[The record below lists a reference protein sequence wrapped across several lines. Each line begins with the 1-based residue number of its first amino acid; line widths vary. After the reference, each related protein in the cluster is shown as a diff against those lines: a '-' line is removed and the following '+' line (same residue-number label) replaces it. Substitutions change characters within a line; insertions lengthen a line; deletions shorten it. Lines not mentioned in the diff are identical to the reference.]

1 VFSGTRF
8 VLTNGITEVEDAKQ
22 MARFFR
28 GVDDWPLSSED
39 AVTLG
44 VDAARAELADGWCQ
58 EFLDEYEDTQSL
70 RAEDLL
76 TQTVQRGGT
85 YRGTPQESISALL
98 ITLAT
103 ANKIAL
109 RRDDEYITEPDEIG
123 RAVRNK
129 TNLTDVQIRFES
141 LDGIDPDQIR
151 ETVETLIG
159 EEPDGTDPDAWL
171 SELANW
177 VDENSVLV
185 KRVLRGVSR
194 EFGEGASLGELEMAL
209 QPALGGE
216 VLETDDFASD
226 EIARQS
232 ERFARARGL
241 FRSVED
247 GDSLW
252 EQFSQR
258 TTEMQRFYPGAD
270 ITGEMQAIVGGD
282 EVPDADQ
289 IRATIDEADAHR
301 RTVVREQYERITG
314 ESPSDEDPES
324 VVSSLATWLYA
335 HDGSSKE
342 TADRVAVEFDGV
354 TIDDLYGLFET
365 AWNGDSFSEEDLVD
379 PTIVQQ
385 AKRYERS
392 RRLLEASGSEA
403 SLWSK
408 LRDASRRLEEE
419 RPNHP
424 VTTDVSEMLSRS
436 QPPSVDDVEQLLDKA
451 KSPFDLDERLAE
463 LASEL
468 QSEYPDHDL
477 TEEVV
482 DAVEGTSP
490 QSEKRELI
498 EDAEE
503 LLDGVDEQL
512 RRIREI
518 MDELPDGSV
527 MMIDSLD

>member
-44 VDAARAELADGWCQ
+44 VDTDRAELADGWCQ

-129 TNLTDVQIRFES
+129 TNLTDVLIRFES

-151 ETVETLIG
+151 EAVETLIG
-159 EEPDGTDPDAWL
+159 EEPDGTEPDAWL
-171 SELANW
+171 SELATW

-194 EFGEGASLGELEMAL
+194 ESSAKALRWTNSKPLSSPHSGANLSKQTTLRPTKSHVSPSVSLGQEHSS
-209 QPALGGE
+209 GRWR
-216 VLETDDFASD
+216 
-226 EIARQS
+226 IAIPSGSSSAS
-232 ERFARARGL
+232 ERRRCSG
-241 FRSVED
+241 S
-247 GDSLW
+247 
-252 EQFSQR
+252 
-258 TTEMQRFYPGAD
+258 TPGAD
-270 ITGEMQAIVGGD
+270 ITGKMQDIVGGD
-282 EVPDADQ
+282 EVPDADRL
-289 IRATIDEADAHR
+289 RATVNEADAHR

-314 ESPSDEDPES
+314 ESPADEEPES

-342 TADRVAVEFDGV
+342 TADRVAAVEFDGV
-354 TIDDLYGLFET
+354 TIDDLYELFET

-379 PTIVQQ
+379 PTVVQQ
-385 AKRYERS
+385 AKRYKRARDS
-392 RRLLEASGSEA
+392 
-403 SLWSK
+403 SK
-408 LRDASRRLEEE
+408 
-419 RPNHP
+419 HP
-424 VTTDVSEMLSRS
+424 VARPRSGRSFGKHRNDSRKNTRTTQSR
-436 QPPSVDDVEQLLDKA
+436 P
-451 KSPFDLDERLAE
+451 
-463 LASEL
+463 
-468 QSEYPDHDL
+468 
-477 TEEVV
+477 
-482 DAVEGTSP
+482 
-490 QSEKRELI
+490 
-498 EDAEE
+498 
-503 LLDGVDEQL
+503 
-512 RRIREI
+512 
-518 MDELPDGSV
+518 M
-527 MMIDSLD
+527 

>member
-1 VFSGTRF
+1 
-8 VLTNGITEVEDAKQ
+8 
-22 MARFFR
+22 
-28 GVDDWPLSSED
+28 
-39 AVTLG
+39 
-44 VDAARAELADGWCQ
+44 
-58 EFLDEYEDTQSL
+58 
-70 RAEDLL
+70 
-76 TQTVQRGGT
+76 
-85 YRGTPQESISALL
+85 L

-109 RRDDEYITEPDEIG
+109 RRDDEYITEPGEIG

-141 LDGIDPDQIR
+141 IGDTDPEQIR

-159 EEPDGTDPDAWL
+159 KDTEGTDPDAWL
-171 SELANW
+171 SELAEW

-194 EFGEGASLGELEMAL
+194 EFGEGASLDELETAL
-209 QPALGGE
+209 HPALGGE
-216 VLETDDFASD
+216 ALETDDFASD

-258 TTEMQRFYPGAD
+258 TTEMQRLYPSAH

-282 EVPDADQ
+282 EVPDADRL
-289 IRATIDEADAHR
+289 RATIDEADAHR

-314 ESPSDEDPES
+314 ESPPDEEPES
-324 VVSSLATWLYA
+324 VVSSLTTWLSA

-342 TADRVAVEFDGV
+342 TVDRVAVEFNGV
-354 TIDDLYGLFET
+354 TIDDLYELFEM
-365 AWNGDSFSEEDLVD
+365 AWNGDSLSEEDLVD
-379 PTIVQQ
+379 PTVVQQ
-385 AKRYERS
+385 AKRYERA
-392 RRLLEASGSEA
+392 RRLVEASGSEA
-403 SLWSK
+403 SLWSQ
-408 LRDASRRLEEE
+408 LREASERLEEE

-424 VTTDVSEMLSRS
+424 VTTDVNEMLSRS
-436 QPPSVDDVEQLLDKA
+436 QPPSVGDVEQLLGEA
-451 KSPFDLDERLAE
+451 ENPFEIDERLEE

-477 TEEVV
+477 TREVIDV
-482 DAVEGTSP
+482 VEGTSP
-490 QSEKRELI
+490 PSEERVGELI

-512 RRIREI
+512 RRIRET

-527 MMIDSLD
+527 MMIDPLD